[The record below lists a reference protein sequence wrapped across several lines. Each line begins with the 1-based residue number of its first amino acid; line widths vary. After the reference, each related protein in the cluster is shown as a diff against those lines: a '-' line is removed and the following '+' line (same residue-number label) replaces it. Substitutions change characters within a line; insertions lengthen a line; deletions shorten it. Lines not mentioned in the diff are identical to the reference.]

1 MKKELYMQVFQI
13 VILLTFMPLFLFC
26 MSKTPDPND
35 WVMEQRELGG
45 FRLDKVDN
53 PNVVDAAQFGIKA
66 MAEDTGKTIELV
78 KIHKVYNQLVSGMN
92 YRMLL
97 ELKID
102 DEKEFWVLQVY
113 KNLQGKQELTFK
125 EKWDGK

>member
-1 MKKELYMQVFQI
+1 MQ
-13 VILLTFMPLFLFC
+13 LLQVVLMLGIMPVFLFC

-35 WVMEQRELGG
+35 WVMEQRDLGG

-53 PNVVDAAQFGIKA
+53 PNVIDAAEFGIKA
-66 MAEDTGKTIELV
+66 LAEDTGQTIELV

-97 ELKID
+97 ELKVD
-102 DEKEFWVLQVY
+102 GDNEFWVLQVY
-113 KNLQGKQELTFK
+113 KTLQGKQSLTFK
-125 EKWDGK
+125 EQWDGK